1 MIYPDKFEEKTGFA
15 KIRGE
20 VKSLCLT
27 PMGRDCVDMMAF
39 SPDASEVEN
48 RLKATAQMLTVIEG
62 DEELP
67 LGSTDNLELM
77 LASIKPEGT
86 LLTSRELYRLMST
99 LRMVDRLD
107 KFFARFRNEEGV
119 SLYPELDATVRQ
131 LTTFPMVISAID
143 SVIDRNAEVKDS
155 ASAELA
161 SIRSRKQALG
171 GTASSV
177 LRRVMARAVEE
188 GIIDSSATPAM
199 RDGRLVLPLSP
210 MHKRKMPGIVHD
222 ESATGK
228 TIFIEPAEV
237 VEVNN
242 RMRELEMEERRE
254 INRILIATAS
264 LIRPHIP
271 GLLLMAAVIGRLD
284 FIHAKARYAVKVG
297 GRMPRLLSEPDLEW
311 YHARHP
317 VMLAALESRG
327 EEIVPLDI
335 TLTPANRILVI
346 SGPNAGGKSVV
357 LKTVGVVQ
365 YMIQCGLLPPLYE
378 NSCAGIFE
386 DIFIDIGDDQSIEDA
401 LSTYSS
407 HLRNMKRLIASGGG
421 KSLVLID
428 EFGAGTEPQIGGALA
443 QAILFRLNQNG
454 VWGVITTHFQNLKR
468 FAEETP
474 GLVNGSMLYDRREMK
489 PLFKLVVGT
498 AGSSFAIEIARN
510 TGLPAD
516 IIEMA
521 QEIVGSDYVKM
532 DRYLLDIARD
542 RRYWDNKRNSIRV
555 KEKKLDEI
563 LQQYESDAQILRQ
576 KRREIIEEANTEAK
590 HIIDSA
596 NATIERTVSEIRKA
610 QAERE
615 KTLEARR
622 KLRDDRVALEH
633 VDTAAD
639 ADNHPLLKK
648 VPRRARKNINAPI
661 GQKAEEKTEIKVG
674 MAVKL
679 DGQGQAGRVTE
690 VNGSNVTVVFGM
702 LKTTVPVA
710 RLKPTLASPDKGV
723 SKAASFVSVSTSED
737 MRSRQLNF
745 KQEIDVRGMRAA
757 EAVQAVT
764 YFIDDAIQFGVSRVR
779 ILHGTGYGVLR
790 QYIRDYLRGVN
801 GVVSAHDEDVRFGGA
816 GITVVNLK

>member
-1 MIYPDKFEEKTGFA
+1 MIYPDKFEDKTGFA
-15 KIRGE
+15 KIRSE
-20 VKSLCLT
+20 VNTLCLT
-27 PMGRDCVDMMAF
+27 PMGRDCVEAMAF
-39 SPDASEVEN
+39 TNEASEVER
-48 RLKATAQMLTVIEG
+48 RLRATAQMLTVIEG
-62 DEELP
+62 DDELP
-67 LGSTDNLELM
+67 LGATDNLELM

-86 LLTSRELYRLMST
+86 LLTARELYRLMNT
-99 LRMVDRLD
+99 LRMVDRLE
-107 KFFARFRNEEGV
+107 KFFARFRNDEGV

-161 SIRSRKQALG
+161 SIRSRKQSLG

-177 LRRVMARAVEE
+177 LRRVLARAVEE

-199 RDGRLVLPLSP
+199 RDGRLVLPISP

-271 GLLLMAAVIGRLD
+271 GLLSTAAVIGQLD
-284 FIHAKARYAVKVG
+284 FIHAKARYAQKVG
-297 GRMPRLLSEPDLEW
+297 GKMPRLSDGPDLEW

-327 EEIVPLDI
+327 QEVVPLDI
-335 TLTPANRILVI
+335 TLSPEHRILVI

-365 YMIQCGLLPPLYE
+365 YMLQCGLLPPLYE
-378 NSCAGIFE
+378 NSCCGVFD

-407 HLRNMKRLIASGGG
+407 HLRNMKRLVASGGSR
-421 KSLVLID
+421 SLVLID
-428 EFGAGTEPQIGGALA
+428 EFGAGTEPLIGGALA

-563 LQQYESDAQILRQ
+563 LQQYETDAQTLRQ

-622 KLRDDRVALEH
+622 KLREDRVALEH
-633 VDTAAD
+633 ADTDAE

-648 VPRRARKNINAPI
+648 VPRRARKSAARTAP
-661 GQKAEEKTEIKVG
+661 KPEETPEIKAG

-679 DGQGQAGRVTE
+679 DGQGQAGRVIE
-690 VNGSNVTVVFGM
+690 VNGSNATVVFGM

-710 RLKPTLASPDKGV
+710 RLKPTLASPDKGL

-790 QYIRDYLRGVN
+790 QYIRDYLRGVS

>member
-1 MIYPDKFEEKTGFA
+1 
-15 KIRGE
+15 
-20 VKSLCLT
+20 
-27 PMGRDCVDMMAF
+27 
-39 SPDASEVEN
+39 
-48 RLKATAQMLTVIEG
+48 
-62 DEELP
+62 
-67 LGSTDNLELM
+67 
-77 LASIKPEGT
+77 
-86 LLTSRELYRLMST
+86 
-99 LRMVDRLD
+99 
-107 KFFARFRNEEGV
+107 
-119 SLYPELDATVRQ
+119 
-131 LTTFPMVISAID
+131 
-143 SVIDRNAEVKDS
+143 VKDS

-271 GLLLMAAVIGRLD
+271 GLLQMAAVIGQLD

-297 GRMPRLLSEPDLEW
+297 GKMPRLSSEPDLEW

-327 EEIVPLDI
+327 EEVVPLDI
-335 TLTPANRILVI
+335 TLNPANRILVI

-407 HLRNMKRLIASGGG
+407 HLRNMKRLIASGGR

-510 TGLPAD
+510 TGLPAE

-563 LQQYESDAQILRQ
+563 LQQYESDAQTLRQ

-622 KLRDDRVALEH
+622 KLREDRVALEH
-633 VDTAAD
+633 VDTTAD
-639 ADNHPLLKK
+639 ADNHP
-648 VPRRARKNINAPI
+648 
-661 GQKAEEKTEIKVG
+661 
-674 MAVKL
+674 
-679 DGQGQAGRVTE
+679 
-690 VNGSNVTVVFGM
+690 
-702 LKTTVPVA
+702 
-710 RLKPTLASPDKGV
+710 
-723 SKAASFVSVSTSED
+723 
-737 MRSRQLNF
+737 
-745 KQEIDVRGMRAA
+745 
-757 EAVQAVT
+757 
-764 YFIDDAIQFGVSRVR
+764 
-779 ILHGTGYGVLR
+779 
-790 QYIRDYLRGVN
+790 
-801 GVVSAHDEDVRFGGA
+801 
-816 GITVVNLK
+816 